1 MHAPALRFGPQS
13 PFSEEERLTMTRAQE
28 TLAQGVQPAAGEI
41 VEALGRH
48 VDRVEGVAASL
59 RAFPPVFRESSL
71 GSRRRDLDTL
81 VELYVHASDADLD
94 MVLPTR
100 ALLGRALLM
109 ARMNAWR
116 LLDYATAEAVPAEH
130 PARPLLRREVDRWL
144 HRCVYAKLAEEVLS
158 AISMDAGVERPIR
171 RAAVG
176 HLVSIWDGQPSPE
189 VRAFFPLL
197 EAVWSAR
204 RQLRVNLG
212 TMLGFSEMM
221 MLLQAG
227 CDPQFVQYF
236 AQGRRTPDEQ
246 QAFQEFL
253 VGVTTEQI
261 HSLEQLMRR
270 TGRTSLSREEAELA
284 LGRGGASGPVR
295 AHAGVRAYHFYRE
308 RYLQAAAR
316 RLRDLPGPKH
326 TAEEYMM
333 IYFLEREA
341 RRGDLADGGRT
352 A

>member
-1 MHAPALRFGPQS
+1 MPAPALSFGPHS
-13 PFSEEERLTMTRAQE
+13 PFSEEERLTMLRVREA
-28 TLAQGVQPAAGEI
+28 LADAPQPAGSEI
-41 VEALGRH
+41 AEALARH
-48 VDRVEGVAASL
+48 VERVEGVAAAL
-59 RAFPPVFRESSL
+59 RAFPPVFRESAL
-71 GSRRRDLDTL
+71 GRRRRDLDTL
-81 VELYVHASDADLD
+81 VELHAGASDADLD

-100 ALLGRALLM
+100 ALVGRALLM

-116 LLDYATAEAVPAEH
+116 LLDYATGEAVPAEH

-144 HRCVYAKLAEEVLS
+144 HRCVFSKLAEEVLS
-158 AISMDAGVERPIR
+158 ALSMDRALARPVR

-176 HLVSIWDGQPSPE
+176 HLVSIWDGAPSPE
-189 VRAFFPLL
+189 VRAFFPFL

-236 AQGRRTPDEQ
+236 AQARRIADEQ

-261 HSLEQLMRR
+261 HSLEQLMQR
-270 TGRTSLSREEAELA
+270 TGRTSITREEADLA
-284 LGRGGASGPVR
+284 LGRTPDAGTPR
-295 AHAGVRAYHFYRE
+295 AHPGVRAYHFYRE

-316 RLRDLPGPKH
+316 RLRDLPGPRH

-333 IYFLEREA
+333 IYFLEREG
-341 RRGDLADGGRT
+341 RRGDRGGGN
-352 A
+352 AGA

>member
-1 MHAPALRFGPQS
+1 MSIPALRFGPHS
-13 PFSEEERLTMTRAQE
+13 PFSEEERLTLLRARE
-28 TLAQGVQPAAGEI
+28 TLAQGAQPAAGEI
-41 VEALGRH
+41 TEALARH
-48 VDRVEGVAASL
+48 VERVEGVAEAL
-59 RAFPPVFRESSL
+59 RAFAPVFRESSL

-81 VELYVHASDADLD
+81 VEIYAHASDADLD
-94 MVLPTR
+94 MILPTR

-116 LLDYATAEAVPAEH
+116 LLDYATAEAVAETH

-158 AISMDAGVERPIR
+158 AISMDRGLARPIR

-197 EAVWSAR
+197 EAVWHAR
-204 RQLRVNLG
+204 RQLRVNVG

-236 AQGRRTPDEQ
+236 AQARRTDDEQ

-253 VGVTTEQI
+253 VGVTTEEI
-261 HSLEQLMRR
+261 HSLEQLMKS
-270 TGRTSLSREEAELA
+270 TGRTSMSREEAEQA
-284 LGRGGASGPVR
+284 LGRASSLGPVR
-295 AHAGVRAYHFYRE
+295 AHPGVHAYHFYRE

-316 RLRDLPGPKH
+316 RLRSLPGPKH

-341 RRGDLADGGRT
+341 RRGDRGDGGPT